1 MRDRILD
8 GLIVFTGLVWAA
20 GLVHFLDGSV
30 GAPHQSSVAWRVAV
44 PILGAQALIGWF
56 LFAMFR
62 AGRRA

>member
-20 GLVHFLDGSV
+20 WLVMWLDGSV
-30 GAPHQSSVAWRVAV
+30 AARHLSSEAWRAAV
-44 PILGAQALIGWF
+44 LILGAQALIGWF